1 MASRIL
7 FDKKLD
13 KKKLHKPLL
22 NWKVISPSNVRK
34 RVIAKVVKNGNSDI
48 KISGWNFIY
57 AFLMFGL
64 VFSSLVFSI
73 ARLQIVEGEQM
84 LERSEQNKVRKTS
97 VKAFRGVIFDSKGEK
112 LVENVPSMN
121 VYISLEPFLQK
132 DGSLD
137 NGKVEKELDTLGGIL
152 GESWESKE
160 KDGTQYSNLSERF
173 FTIYDGSPYINKIL
187 LASDI
192 DNELAIKI
200 KAKGDDLEGISID
213 NDSKRRYIYSDM
225 FTHILGYTGEASE
238 KDLEKYQSLS
248 SGDSVG
254 KSGVERYYEEKL
266 QGTNGVLVEEID
278 VFGRSVTKE
287 PYLLTEA
294 VSGQN
299 LYLSIDKDVQKKLYD
314 LLKSAVK
321 KYSAAGGAGVIQDV
335 NTGEILAIV
344 SYPSYDNNLFVGG
357 ISQSKYNA
365 LLKDKGNPLLDRAL
379 SAQIPPG
386 STFKTVVAAGGLDSG
401 AITSTTRYISKSGYT
416 FSNGAP
422 FQEFRNGS
430 YGSLNVVQA
439 LTVSSNIFF
448 CEMIRDW
455 RMSELVPYLQ
465 AFGIGE
471 YTGIDIPG
479 EAPGRLPSPE
489 NKIKLAQTTSPWLE
503 PVWYPEGDS
512 CNSVIGQGITLVTPI
527 QMSNWMA
534 TIANGGKVLVP
545 HVAKKFVDE
554 DGFEYPVEY
563 SVVRENIISKSAL
576 DLVKKGMWETVNGSR
591 GIVHALSNTGTSVA
605 AKTGTAEFGKV
616 NEKGIYE
623 DTHAWVGGFFPYE
636 NPKYSFSLLL
646 EDGGMSSN
654 STAVMREMITWLVQ
668 KGYVK

>member
-1 MASRIL
+1 MSSKIL

-13 KKKLHKPLL
+13 KKSLHKPLL
-22 NWKVISPSNVRK
+22 AWKGAAPSNSKK
-34 RVIAKVVKNGNSDI
+34 RVLARVVKNSGIDI
-48 KISGWNFIY
+48 KISAWNFIY
-57 AFLMFGL
+57 AFLVFGL
-64 VFSSLVFSI
+64 VFSSLIFSI
-73 ARLQIVEGEQM
+73 ARLQIIEGEQM
-84 LERSEQNKVRKTS
+84 LKRSEQNKVRKIS
-97 VKAFRGVIFDSKGEK
+97 IKAYRGVVFDSKGEK

-121 VYISLEPFLQK
+121 VYISLEPFLLE
-132 DGSLD
+132 DGSID
-137 NGKVEKELDTLGGIL
+137 NGKVEEELNTLGGIL
-152 GESWESKE
+152 GDNWENSE
-160 KDGTQYSNLSERF
+160 KDGIQYQSLSERF
-173 FTIYDGSPYINKIL
+173 FTIYDGSPYLNRIL

-200 KAKGDDLEGISID
+200 KAKRDDLDGISID
-213 NDSKRRYIYSDM
+213 NDSKRRYIYGDI

-238 KDLEKYQSLS
+238 KDLEKYESLS
-248 SGDSVG
+248 SGDIVG
-254 KSGVERYYEEKL
+254 KSGIERYYEEKL
-266 QGTNGVLVEEID
+266 QGTHGVLVEEVD
-278 VFGRSVTKE
+278 AFGRTVTKD

-299 LYLSIDKDVQKKLYD
+299 LYLTVDKDVQKKLFD
-314 LLKSAVK
+314 LLATAVK
-321 KYSAAGGAGVIQDV
+321 KHSAAGGAAVIQDV

-357 ISQSKYNA
+357 ISQTQYTA

-386 STFKTVVAAGGLDSG
+386 STFKTLVAAAGLD
-401 AITSTTRYISKSGYT
+401 AKVITPNTTYISRSGYT

-448 CEMIRDW
+448 CELIRDW
-455 RMSELVPYLQ
+455 DIRELAKYLD

-489 NKIKLAQTTSPWLE
+489 NKIELAQTTSPWLE
-503 PVWYPEGDS
+503 PIWYPEGDS

-534 TIANGGKVLVP
+534 TIANGGDVLVP

-563 SVVRENIISKSAL
+563 SPVKENIVGNSAL
-576 DLVKKGMWETVNGSR
+576 TLVRKGMWETVNGAR
-591 GIVHALSNTGTSVA
+591 GIAHSLSTTGTSVA

-616 NEKGIYE
+616 NSKGVYE

-654 STAVMREMITWLVQ
+654 ATLVMRDMIAWMVEN
-668 KGYVK
+668 GYVK